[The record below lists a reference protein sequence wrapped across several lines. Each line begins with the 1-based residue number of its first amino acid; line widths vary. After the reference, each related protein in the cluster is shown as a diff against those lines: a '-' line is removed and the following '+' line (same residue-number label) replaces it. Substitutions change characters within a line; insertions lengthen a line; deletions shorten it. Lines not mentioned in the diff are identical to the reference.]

1 MDLIPDERHSDSPFI
16 ERIWRSQNDHPGK
29 FISMAETHWSMVVS
43 RIQGKMT
50 LTVRGP
56 ETRAS
61 SAFCPPDAEFFGI
74 MFKPG
79 TLLSHL
85 PPKMLMDRRDVNL
98 PDASSRTFWL
108 NGAAWQF
115 PDFDN
120 ADTFVDWLAR
130 DGLLLHDPV
139 VGSVLRGKSVELSLR
154 TVQRRFLS
162 ATGMTH
168 KMVYQITR
176 ARQALTLLK
185 GGLSILDT
193 VYQAG
198 YSDQAH
204 LTRSLKHFTGHTPA
218 QIISQSRRERL
229 SYLYKS
235 NPY

>member
-1 MDLIPDERHSDSPFI
+1 MDLIPEERQSDSPFI
-16 ERIWRSQNDHPGK
+16 ERIWRSRNDQPGH

-43 RIQGKMT
+43 RVQGSMT

-61 SAFCPPDAEFFGI
+61 SAFCPPESEFFGI

-79 TLLSHL
+79 TLLNHL

-98 PDASSRTFWL
+98 PQASSRTFWL

-139 VGSVLRGKSVELSLR
+139 VGSVLRARSMHMSLR
-154 TVQRRFLS
+154 TVQRRFLG
-162 ATGMTH
+162 ATGMTQ
-168 KMVYQITR
+168 KLVYQIER
-176 ARQALTLLK
+176 ARHALTLLK

-193 VYQAG
+193 TYQAG

-204 LTRSLKHFTGHTPA
+204 LTRSLRHFTGHTPA
-218 QIISQSRRERL
+218 QVISHGQRERL
-229 SYLYKS
+229 SYLFKS
-235 NPY
+235 DPY